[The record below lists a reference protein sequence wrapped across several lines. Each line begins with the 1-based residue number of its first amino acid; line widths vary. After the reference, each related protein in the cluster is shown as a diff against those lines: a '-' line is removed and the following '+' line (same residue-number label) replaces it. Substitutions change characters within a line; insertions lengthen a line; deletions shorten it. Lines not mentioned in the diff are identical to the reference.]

1 MSCEDT
7 LDLAV
12 QKVIAGIKDEE
23 VEARYPNRSHFIAAD
38 HPEHG
43 AMATRALGEG
53 DPVVLVFPDGY
64 ELLIQTGESGAFRIQ
79 ARDATGQP
87 IAA

>member
-12 QKVIAGIKDEE
+12 EKVIAGIEDRD

-43 AMATRALGEG
+43 AMARRALGEG
-53 DPVVLVFPDGY
+53 DPIVLVFPDGY
-64 ELLIQTGESGAFRIQ
+64 ELLIETGEDGAVRVE
-79 ARDATGQP
+79 ARDAAGQP
-87 IAA
+87 LAA

>member
-1 MSCEDT
+1 MSHADT
-7 LDLAV
+7 FDLITERVLAWM
-12 QKVIAGIKDEE
+12 EE
-23 VEARYPNRSHFIAAD
+23 EQVSDRYPNRAHFIAAD

-43 AMATRALGEG
+43 KMASDTLAEG

-64 ELLIQTGESGAFRIQ
+64 ELLIQPGENGAVEVEARDSTGE
-79 ARDATGQP
+79 P